1 MQVGPFGMNLNHIRQ
16 RLLVDM
22 CILIL
27 QDKRLWNTEISKKKK
42 EEYLILFLQ
51 YEWDKGRKLILQC
64 IAGTN
69 FNNIYKD

>member
-27 QDKRLWNTEISKKKK
+27 QDERLWNTKISKKKK

-69 FNNIYKD
+69 FYNIYKD